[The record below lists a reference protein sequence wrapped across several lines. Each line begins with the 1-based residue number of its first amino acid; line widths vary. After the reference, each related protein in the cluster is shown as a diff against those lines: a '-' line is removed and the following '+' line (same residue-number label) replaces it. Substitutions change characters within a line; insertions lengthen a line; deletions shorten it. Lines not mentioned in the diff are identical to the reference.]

1 MLKTIKA
8 MQKIK
13 KIQRQIKALF
23 SRLEQGNYKNRIPL
37 ERKIENLYNDLRI
50 EKERYNKEMESK
62 YWQNESTY

>member
-1 MLKTIKA
+1 

-13 KIQRQIKALF
+13 KMQMQINKLF
-23 SRLEQGNYKNRIPL
+23 SLLQEGKYKNKIPL
-37 ERKIENLYNDLRI
+37 ERKIEKLYNDLKI

>member
-1 MLKTIKA
+1 ME
-8 MQKIK
+8 KIK

-37 ERKIENLYNDLRI
+37 EKKIENLYNDLRI

>member
-1 MLKTIKA
+1 

-13 KIQRQIKALF
+13 KMQMQIKALF
-23 SRLEQGNYKNRIPL
+23 SLLEQGNYKKRIPL
-37 ERKIENLYNDLRI
+37 ERKIEKLYNDLRI

>member
-1 MLKTIKA
+1 

-13 KIQRQIKALF
+13 KMKMQIKALF
-23 SRLEQGNYKNRIPL
+23 SLLEQGNYKNRIPL
-37 ERKIENLYNDLRI
+37 ERKIEKLYNDLRI

>member
-1 MLKTIKA
+1 

-13 KIQRQIKALF
+13 KMQMQIKALF
-23 SRLEQGNYKNRIPL
+23 SLLEQGNYKNRIPL
-37 ERKIENLYNDLRI
+37 ERKIEKLYNDLRI